1 MKRLIAA
8 GIIFVLIVIT
18 GWLGVW
24 TIRSTTD
31 EVEGRIEQI
40 QNTAFEDTDGKAE
53 EFYYFWQSRREILA
67 VFVNHSQVDEI
78 GRLAA
83 DMVSAERSGDGKSL
97 FESANEIL
105 FIVRGIAE
113 DESFSMFTLL

>member
-105 FIVRGIAE
+105 YIVRGIAE